1 MWFLFCS
8 QADQKK
14 EEGNQLYKT
23 RNYREALQKYSE
35 AIELC
40 PQTAAFY
47 GNRSACHMMLSQF
60 TQALADAKNAV
71 QLDAEFVKGK
81 YTFFSEIIYGHT
93 SPNCTAGLLMLT
105 CQHHL
110 EFGFKQSLL

>member
-1 MWFLFCS
+1 M
-8 QADQKK
+8 
-14 EEGNQLYKT
+14 YKT

-40 PQTAAFY
+40 PGTAAFY

-71 QLDAEFVKGK
+71 QLDADFVKGK
-81 YTFFSEIIYGHT
+81 NDVFCNTEYET
-93 SPNCTAGLLMLT
+93 
-105 CQHHL
+105 Q
-110 EFGFKQSLL
+110 

>member
-1 MWFLFCS
+1 M
-8 QADQKK
+8 
-14 EEGNQLYKT
+14 YKT

-40 PQTAAFY
+40 PGTAAFY

-71 QLDAEFVKGK
+71 QLDADFVKGK
-81 YTFFSEIIYGHT
+81 NDVFCNTENDT
-93 SPNCTAGLLMLT
+93 
-105 CQHHL
+105 Q
-110 EFGFKQSLL
+110 

>member
-1 MWFLFCS
+1 MELVVDDNNQSYYFLFS

-40 PQTAAFY
+40 PGTAAFY

-71 QLDAEFVKGK
+71 QLDADFVKGYIRVAK
-81 YTFFSEIIYGHT
+81 CCISLGDVVSAE
-93 SPNCTAGLLMLT
+93 AA
-105 CQHHL
+105 L
-110 EFGFKQSLL
+110 ER

>member
-1 MWFLFCS
+1 MLFDEFFNWLHIFVFFS

-71 QLDAEFVKGK
+71 QLDAEFVKG
-81 YTFFSEIIYGHT
+81 TTQII
-93 SPNCTAGLLMLT
+93 PLVWGLN
-105 CQHHL
+105 
-110 EFGFKQSLL
+110 KA

>member
-1 MWFLFCS
+1 MLLFLCS

-71 QLDAEFVKGK
+71 QLDADFVKGK
-81 YTFFSEIIYGHT
+81 VIQISYAILI
-93 SPNCTAGLLMLT
+93 LT
-105 CQHHL
+105 IL
-110 EFGFKQSLL
+110 NQSRVTIFTHE